1 MAWNTAERIQEERAR
16 LAAGTPPE
24 HRMKHTLQRKAAKA
38 LAGFFV
44 LMLVLTLLSRAAYGI
59 TVARVETEKSKSGI
73 LTQRCTI
80 TGAIQAMGDL
90 TVDLPEGLEISRITA
105 VQGQAVQA
113 GDTLLELDRES
124 LDRAVETLEQE
135 LALLDLKISN
145 AAKGQ
150 TSAGTDAVLTAQ
162 DNLATA
168 QTTLKRAQED
178 YERLTESR
186 GVTEDRAA
194 QDLTEAQDKV
204 TQAEAELAEAEVKAK
219 EALVKAAQE
228 ALEAA
233 KDNLETVKESASEA
247 EDAAQQA
254 LATAEDQQTST
265 DSSYIAAVGSYNR
278 AEEAVKQA
286 QADLDAALAQ
296 GDEAVIAAAR
306 TALLQAQDI
315 RDQAEANMNSLAQ
328 SSNTAYN
335 AVKRAK
341 ENLKKVQ
348 EKWKEKVTEAEAK
361 VTEAEEKLKE
371 AEKRTDMSEETLVV
385 TAQSALNAARQ
396 GLQSAQRSAED
407 AASATEEQLLTAQRA
422 IESAQQGVES
432 AQRGLE
438 SAQQQAENDRR
449 TDAASAQQAE
459 IERLGYVSQRREKQ
473 ETLDI
478 LRAAQEA
485 EGRITAP
492 IGGTVKKI
500 RTETGVTQAGEQAAV
515 LSRGDLGYQFTG
527 TLDQKEAEQLAVGD
541 EGTLSFTS
549 QGKSQSAKVTI
560 TSISGADDKG
570 QVTVTAALEGSGW
583 AGGASAKLEIT
594 KRSEQYGTTLPL
606 GALRSGQNGEFVLVL
621 REKQTV
627 MGTEQ
632 TVAQVPVTVKA
643 RDSERVAVEADGL
656 LPEDRV
662 VVSSSKPIDQGD
674 RVRVLDETA

>member
-24 HRMKHTLQRKAAKA
+24 HRMKHNLQRKAAKA

-90 TVDLPEGLEISRITA
+90 TVNLPEGLEVSRITA
-105 VQGQAVQA
+105 VQGQSVQA
-113 GDTLLELDRES
+113 GDTLLELDQES
-124 LDRAVETLEQE
+124 LARALEILEQE
-135 LALLDLKISN
+135 LALLDLKIAN

-150 TSAGTDAVLTAQ
+150 TSAETDAVLTAQ
-162 DNLATA
+162 DNLETA
-168 QTTLKRAQED
+168 KTTLERAQED
-178 YERLTESR
+178 YQRLTESR
-186 GVTEDRAA
+186 GLTEDRAA
-194 QDLTEAQDKV
+194 QDLTEAQEKV
-204 TQAEAELAEAEVKAK
+204 AQAEADLAEAKVKAK
-219 EALVKAAQE
+219 EALVKAAKE
-228 ALEAA
+228 ALETAE
-233 KDNLETVKESASEA
+233 DNLETVKESAAEA
-247 EDAAQQA
+247 EDAAQQSLDA
-254 LATAEDQQTST
+254 AQDQQSSADTS
-265 DSSYIAAVGSYNR
+265 YYAAVNTYNR
-278 AEEAVKQA
+278 AVEAEKQA

-296 GDEAVIAAAR
+296 GDEEAIAAAR
-306 TALLQAQDI
+306 TALLQAQSSK
-315 RDQAEANMNSLAQ
+315 DQAEASMNSLADA
-328 SSNTAYN
+328 SSTAYN

-341 ENLKKVQ
+341 DNLKKVK
-348 EKWKEKVTEAEAK
+348 EKWAEKIEEAEAEVK
-361 VTEAEEKLKE
+361 TAEEKLE
-371 AEKRTDMSEETLVV
+371 ETEKRTDMSEETLVV
-385 TAQSALNAARQ
+385 TAQSALDAAQQ
-396 GLQSAQRSAED
+396 GLRTAQRASED
-407 AASATEEQLLTAQRA
+407 AASATEDQLLTAQRA
-422 IESAQQGVES
+422 IETAQQGLES

-485 EGRITAP
+485 GGRITAP

-541 EGTLSFTS
+541 EGSLSFTN
-549 QGKSQSAKVTI
+549 QGKNQSAKVTI

-570 QVTVTAALEGSGW
+570 QVTVTAALEGTGW

-594 KRSEQYGTTLPL
+594 KRSEQYNTTLPL
-606 GALRSGQNGEFVLVL
+606 GALRSGRNGEFVLVL

-627 MGTEQ
+627 MGMEQ

-643 RDSERVAVEADGL
+643 KDSERVAVEADGL
-656 LPEDRV
+656 LPEDQV

-674 RVRVLDETA
+674 RVRVLDETV